1 MAKAKNVTPEL
12 PTVKEE
18 PKTGGYKVESIVLI
32 ESIFSRQPSIDAREH
47 TITNVIN
54 FNHEIFETFVEKK
67 FGVILTLDF
76 TGKQN
81 DSDFCTSKIKMLG
94 IFEKIGEPAL
104 SEEYFK
110 TVNAPAI
117 IYPFIREHLHNIC
130 LKAGIVNVL
139 LPTVNF
145 KV

>member
-1 MAKAKNVTPEL
+1 M
-12 PTVKEE
+12 PTTNSDNEE
-18 PKTGGYKVESIVLI
+18 VKTGGYKVESVILI
-32 ESIFSRQPSIDAREH
+32 ESSFSRMSSVDLNEH
-47 TITNVIN
+47 IVTNEIN
-54 FNHEIFETFVEKK
+54 INHEAFETSLDNK
-67 FGVILTLDF
+67 FGVILSLDF
-76 TGKQN
+76 TGKQG
-81 DSDFCTSKIKMLG
+81 DIDFCTAKIKMLG

-104 SEEYFK
+104 NEESFK
-110 TVNAPAI
+110 KINAPAI